1 MSRVCWCQRCLAIA
15 DVNDDQVLTSIP
27 PKYSYD
33 CRECGYHGYI
43 LCSQYIN
50 LTFEENKENKEAE
63 PETMNKTNISG
74 DTTNVYTPTVTGTVY
89 GYERSCP
96 HRLPCGI
103 CRFTDKQCSK
113 IFWNDQPG
121 FTCNPTVPTTCN
133 PTVPRYDENST
144 GYSTVTAQNRVDEK
158 ENKN

>member
-15 DVNDDQVLTSIP
+15 DVNDDQVLASIP

-33 CRECGYHGYI
+33 CRKCGYHGYI

-63 PETMNKTNISG
+63 PETMNNTNING
-74 DTTNVYTPTVTGTVY
+74 DVTNAYTPTATGTGYGY
-89 GYERSCP
+89 GYEKSCP

-103 CRFTDKQCSK
+103 CRLTDKECSK
-113 IFWNDQPG
+113 IFWNDQ
-121 FTCNPTVPTTCN
+121 FVATCNPTVPKYN
-133 PTVPRYDENST
+133 ENSST